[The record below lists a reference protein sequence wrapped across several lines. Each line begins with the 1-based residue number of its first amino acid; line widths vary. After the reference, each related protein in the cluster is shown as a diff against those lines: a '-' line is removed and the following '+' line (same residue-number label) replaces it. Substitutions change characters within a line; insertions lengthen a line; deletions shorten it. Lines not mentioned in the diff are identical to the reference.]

1 MTRDSRRSQ
10 SVQSQILVC
19 FDRVVQ
25 RLLNFCFVR
34 HKRQEEDLLNDL
46 GKKRRLVSRIVQRMH
61 DLALQKL

>member
-1 MTRDSRRSQ
+1 MGEP
-10 SVQSQILVC
+10 
-19 FDRVVQ
+19 VVQ